1 MLYILLEYTKLLCIK
16 QLHLLHNSL
25 INNIEEKYLPH
36 LPVTG
41 EDISMANENIRKK

>member
-1 MLYILLEYTKLLCIK
+1 MLLEYTKLFRVK

-36 LPVTG
+36 RPVTG
-41 EDISMANENIRKK
+41 EDISSGQ